1 MNVFATYAS
10 LVMSFANLYRR
21 ERGPGKSVVAI
32 ACAMTGLLVGNLLSL
47 YFFFAATRSRY
58 LVYREIDRVPLL
70 IIAFSLFLAELAFVT
85 FVHREVGRSGPLA
98 TRVRAASP
106 KIAVRYAVIT
116 AAAFVLSVIGML
128 IRNL

>member
-32 ACAMTGLLVGNLLSL
+32 ACAMTGLLLGNLLSIF
-47 YFFFAATRSRY
+47 FFFAATRPRY
-58 LVYREIDRVPLL
+58 MAYHEIDRELLL
-70 IIAFSLFLAELAFVT
+70 IIAFPLFLAELAFVT
-85 FVHREVGRSGPLA
+85 FVHREVGRSGA
-98 TRVRAASP
+98 FAKRVRAASP
-106 KIAVRYAVIT
+106 KIAVRYAAIT
-116 AAAFVLSVIGML
+116 AAVFVLSVIGML